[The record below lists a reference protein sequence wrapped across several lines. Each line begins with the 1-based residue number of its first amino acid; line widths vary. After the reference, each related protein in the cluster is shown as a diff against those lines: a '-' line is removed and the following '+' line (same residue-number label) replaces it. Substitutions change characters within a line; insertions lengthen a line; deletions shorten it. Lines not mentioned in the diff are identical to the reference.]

1 MGLRAQLRLK
11 NPAEAE
17 AALLGLVA
25 VNLQQ
30 LRGGIGPISH
40 LLQADR
46 RGRRRVRYIRLDP
59 GEEWLSLRDIRRRR
73 GGDCEDLAAAIT
85 AELITMGIPAQP
97 IIRKV
102 RPGLWHAMVQRLDT
116 GAILDPSR
124 TGGMGE

>member
-11 NPAEAE
+11 DPREAE

-30 LRGGIGPISH
+30 LRGGIRPISH
-40 LLQADR
+40 LLKPDR
-46 RGRRRVRYIRLDP
+46 RGRRRIRYIRLDP
-59 GEEWLSLRDIRRRR
+59 GEEWLSLRDIRAKR
-73 GGDCEDLAAAIT
+73 GGDCEDLAAAVA
-85 AELITMGIPAQP
+85 AELIAGGIPARP

-102 RPGLWHAMVQRLDT
+102 RPGLWHAMVLREDT

-124 TGGMGE
+124 TGGMNE